1 MNAGCR
7 CVIKVTGTHESHSK
21 ESMNRTRHIITWGV
35 LFAFLLTSGCASIVS
50 KSSYPVT
57 INSTPEQ
64 ANITITDEKGEKVF
78 AGQTPTTVT
87 LDTKAGYFKGK
98 SYNVTIAK
106 EGYSEQTI
114 MIKSEMD
121 GWYIGNLLFGGLVG
135 MLIVDPLTGAMWK
148 LEPQDV
154 NANLVESTSSLD
166 TSEMALQVVLLE
178 DVPENLRVNMIRVK

>member
-1 MNAGCR
+1 MNR
-7 CVIKVTGTHESHSK
+7 TRKNF
-21 ESMNRTRHIITWGV
+21 MNRTRHIITWGV

-50 KSSYPVT
+50 KSSYPIT

-148 LEPQDV
+148 LEPQNITTDL
-154 NANLVESTSSLD
+154 AKTTSSLD
-166 TSEMALQVVLLE
+166 PTDMTLQVVLLE
-178 DVPENLRVNMIRVK
+178 DVPEDLRVDMIRIK